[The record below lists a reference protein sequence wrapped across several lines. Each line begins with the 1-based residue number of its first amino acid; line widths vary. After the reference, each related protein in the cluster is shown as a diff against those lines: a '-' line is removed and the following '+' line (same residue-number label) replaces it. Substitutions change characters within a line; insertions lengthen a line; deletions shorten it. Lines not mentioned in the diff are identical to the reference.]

1 MGSPVLNAVA
11 SGVPIVTPY
20 GALNPDVYDEDFPWE
35 ETGLTDE
42 EIEEVQR
49 TINIEVRYETQ

>member
-20 GALNPDVYDEDFPWE
+20 GELNPDIEDEDFPWE

-42 EIEEVQR
+42 EVEEVQR
-49 TINIEVRYETQ
+49 TINIEVRY